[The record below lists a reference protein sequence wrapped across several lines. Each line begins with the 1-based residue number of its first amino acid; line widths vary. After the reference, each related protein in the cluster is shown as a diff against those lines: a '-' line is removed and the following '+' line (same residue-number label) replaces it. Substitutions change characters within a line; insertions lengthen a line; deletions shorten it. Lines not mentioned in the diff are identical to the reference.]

1 MFFLI
6 MEINNNKEI
15 DKNNLRKKRAVS
27 KYDIVKVKVYLDQH
41 FFVFS
46 RYLLA
51 NLLRV
56 TKVIFI

>member
-1 MFFLI
+1 
-6 MEINNNKEI
+6 MEIQQKDKETSE
-15 DKNNLRKKRAVS
+15 KNNPKKKRRVS
-27 KYDIVKVKVYLDQH
+27 KYDMVKDKVYLDQH

-56 TKVIFI
+56 TKV

>member
-1 MFFLI
+1 
-6 MEINNNKEI
+6 MEIQQ
-15 DKNNLRKKRAVS
+15 KNNETNEKYNHKKKRTVS

-56 TKVIFI
+56 TKVYYNL

>member
-1 MFFLI
+1 
-6 MEINNNKEI
+6 MEIQQKDNETSE
-15 DKNNLRKKRAVS
+15 KNNPKKKRTVS

-56 TKVIFI
+56 TKV